1 MQTEGRCLQGLPK
14 SSGNPRLAGE
24 SLAEELRTK
33 MLRRV
38 MDVVDAVRG
47 GVPALWTQP
56 LIGCSC
62 SSGQPYGTQ
71 TGSTKLTDSVGF

>member
-1 MQTEGRCLQGLPK
+1 MQTRGGVYKASQNQT
-14 SSGNPRLAGE
+14 SGNPRLAGE

-38 MDVVDAVRG
+38 MDVVDAVR